1 LKKEE
6 YDAYLTYDIKQD
18 FLQPQPVTADTK
30 DYLYYAVMEEAEAAM
45 YNYLVKRDQVS
56 ANDLKN
62 DKTIS
67 AYKDLAKQE
76 LSQGG

>member
-1 LKKEE
+1 
-6 YDAYLTYDIKQD
+6 
-18 FLQPQPVTADTK
+18 PQPVTADTK

-76 LSQGG
+76 LSQGGYTITSTVDKGLYSAMQ